1 MSSLKVTQINKS
13 FQQPLLQDIS
23 FTLAEPGIYGLL
35 GRNGVGKSTLLKI
48 ITNRIFPDSGQVML
62 DGESLAENSA
72 QLEKIFLMS
81 EVNLYPKSMEVQEA
95 IRWTAR
101 FYDGFD
107 QVLATDLL
115 TKFDLA
121 PRQKIAKLSTGY
133 QTIFKLIVAL
143 CVPAEFVLL
152 DEPVLGL
159 DANHR
164 EIFYH
169 TLIENYTKRP
179 RIFVISTHL
188 IEEVANIINHVL
200 ILAEHQ
206 LIIDQSTDD
215 LLERAHAV
223 SGPAVEVDAYTQGLN
238 VIGSE
243 VLGGMK
249 TIYILG
255 DLDETRILSDLIKL
269 ERVDLQKLF
278 IQLTTAGVAAN
289 VK

>member
-62 DGESLAENSA
+62 DGEPLAENSA

-81 EVNLYPKSMEVQEA
+81 EVNLYPKSMKVQEA

-101 FYDGFD
+101 FYNGFD

-121 PRQKIAKLSTGY
+121 PREKIAKLSTGY

-206 LIIDQSTDD
+206 LVIDQPTDD

-278 IQLTTAGVAAN
+278 VQLTTAGVAAN

>member
-23 FTLAEPGIYGLL
+23 FMLAEPGIYGLL

-62 DGESLAENSA
+62 DGEPLAENSA

-81 EVNLYPKSMEVQEA
+81 EVNLYPKSMKVQEA

-101 FYDGFD
+101 FYNGFD

-223 SGPAVEVDAYTQGLN
+223 SGPAVEVDAYTQSLN
-238 VIGSE
+238 IIGSE

-249 TIYILG
+249 TVYILG

-278 IQLTTAGVAAN
+278 VQLTTAEVAAN

>member
-23 FTLAEPGIYGLL
+23 FMLAEPGIYGLL

-62 DGESLAENSA
+62 DGEPLAENSA

-81 EVNLYPKSMEVQEA
+81 EVNLYPKSMKVQEA

-101 FYDGFD
+101 FYNGFD

-169 TLIENYTKRP
+169 TLIENYTQIAR
-179 RIFVISTHL
+179 T
-188 IEEVANIINHVL
+188 N
-200 ILAEHQ
+200 
-206 LIIDQSTDD
+206 
-215 LLERAHAV
+215 
-223 SGPAVEVDAYTQGLN
+223 
-238 VIGSE
+238 
-243 VLGGMK
+243 
-249 TIYILG
+249 
-255 DLDETRILSDLIKL
+255 
-269 ERVDLQKLF
+269 
-278 IQLTTAGVAAN
+278 
-289 VK
+289 